1 MMVSNAMGEMNSLR
15 NLPSQSI
22 QRHLKIPCSLDL
34 LTFAASNQA
43 GSGEPSGS
51 ATSVELVTG
60 LSQNYST
67 RPPDLKGLDH
77 KVDEIGI
84 PVQW

>member
-1 MMVSNAMGEMNSLR
+1 MGEMNSLR
-15 NLPSQSI
+15 NLHVAVDPPPLEDSMFPGSI
-22 QRHLKIPCSLDL
+22 

-67 RPPDLKGLDH
+67 RPPDQ
-77 KVDEIGI
+77 ER
-84 PVQW
+84 P

>member
-22 QRHLKIPCSLDL
+22 HRHLKIPCSLDL

-67 RPPDLKGLDH
+67 RPPDLEGLDH